1 MKNVCVVLD
10 GFFSLRNG
18 QLISPNM
25 GYDFWKRY
33 LSVFNT
39 VTVLTRYPRSSF
51 KDGKIVCGKNL
62 FLCFVPFFDSFQ
74 SLYNTFGIA
83 GRSFFR
89 LRKTHSFILRAPGL
103 LPLFFGLLCCITKK
117 KYSVEV
123 VAEPA
128 DVFSKNSFEHPLRPI
143 IRFFFVGGLRFLCR
157 NAFAVSYVTESFLQK
172 RYPPSSLSF
181 CTHFSS
187 IDLLPSFFSPK
198 KRVSIKREYP
208 VLINCA
214 MMQKKIKGQD
224 IFLKTIYLLKQKG
237 FFAQG
242 ILVGGGDH
250 STYFKN
256 LANSLGIQRQIR
268 FVGLLPSGS
277 RISRIMDQADFYI
290 SPSRQ
295 EGLPRSVIEAMARSL
310 PCLASNV
317 GGTSELL
324 PQTFLLDH
332 NPASYAQRIIQ
343 LWMRKKQLS
352 LIGVRNR
359 RFAKRY
365 LFSRLSK
372 RRTFFYRYIFSKD
385 V

>member
-1 MKNVCVVLD
+1 M
-10 GFFSLRNG
+10 
-18 QLISPNM
+18 
-25 GYDFWKRY
+25 
-33 LSVFNT
+33 
-39 VTVLTRYPRSSF
+39 
-51 KDGKIVCGKNL
+51 
-62 FLCFVPFFDSFQ
+62 
-74 SLYNTFGIA
+74 
-83 GRSFFR
+83 
-89 LRKTHSFILRAPGL
+89 
-103 LPLFFGLLCCITKK
+103 
-117 KYSVEV
+117 
-123 VAEPA
+123 
-128 DVFSKNSFEHPLRPI
+128 
-143 IRFFFVGGLRFLCR
+143 CR

-172 RYPPSSLSF
+172 RYPPSPLSF

-187 IDLLPSFFSPK
+187 IDLLPSFFSLK

-208 VLINCA
+208 VLINCS

-317 GGTSELL
+317 
-324 PQTFLLDH
+324 
-332 NPASYAQRIIQ
+332 
-343 LWMRKKQLS
+343 
-352 LIGVRNR
+352 
-359 RFAKRY
+359 
-365 LFSRLSK
+365 
-372 RRTFFYRYIFSKD
+372 
-385 V
+385 